1 MSIHH
6 LIFVFQTFL
15 IVVSQ
20 TNKNSTSIDIYI
32 LGLFPMD
39 GHFPAG
45 IDVKPGVEIALDSVN
60 RNPNILPGYRL
71 NMMWNNSRVHI
82 FLLYIQIINLVAS
95 SYLQDVHADNDLIS
109 EKEYFG
115 TFMTGF
121 LWMKCKVYKYIYNN
135 PLCIDPY
142 VIQSSISLN
151 LYM

>member
-1 MSIHH
+1 
-6 LIFVFQTFL
+6 
-15 IVVSQ
+15 
-20 TNKNSTSIDIYI
+20 
-32 LGLFPMD
+32 MD

-45 IDVKPGVEIALDSVN
+45 IDVKPSVEIALDSVN

-82 FLLYIQIINLVAS
+82 FPLYIQIINLVAS

-121 LWMKCKVYKYIYNN
+121 L
-135 PLCIDPY
+135 
-142 VIQSSISLN
+142 
-151 LYM
+151 